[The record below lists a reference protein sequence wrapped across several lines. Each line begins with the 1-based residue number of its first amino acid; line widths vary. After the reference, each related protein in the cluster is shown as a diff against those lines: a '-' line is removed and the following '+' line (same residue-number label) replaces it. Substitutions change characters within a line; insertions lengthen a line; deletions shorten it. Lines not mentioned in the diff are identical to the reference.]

1 MLTRSLQLALGFTL
15 QPTALASESELVS
28 QTRAM
33 PEASVRE
40 RGIFLHARGCKFA
53 VSYVTCKFAVSIVS
67 YVTCKFAVSIVS
79 YVTLTHSLQ
88 LTHNLQLA

>member
-1 MLTRSLQLALGFTL
+1 MQTAALTKLTMLTRSLQLALGFTL

-40 RGIFLHARGCKFA
+40 RGIFLPARGCKFA
-53 VSYVTCKFAVSIVS
+53 VS